1 MDSKLMMTHL
11 QPFLDQLWLERGL
24 SQLTRDS
31 YASDLQLTQRWL
43 QAPLSTGLS
52 TGSGKNLNEAT
63 VDDLRAYL
71 EFRQSQSD
79 AHPEDPTVCFS
90 TRTQARWLSALRRY
104 YRWLVAEGLREN
116 DPTALLVM
124 PKPRRPLPKTLS
136 AEQVLALLEA
146 PKVEEV
152 LGLRDRA
159 MLELLYA
166 SGLRV
171 TELISLKMP
180 NLSLSEGVLRV
191 LGKGQRERLVPMGE
205 YALDWLQQYLT
216 RARPTLM
223 HGQVSDD
230 VFISRRGK
238 TMTRQNFFLRLKE
251 YAQVI
256 GLRPEQLSPHTL
268 RHAFATHLLDGG
280 ADLRVV
286 QMLLGHAD
294 LGTTQIYTH
303 LSQARLRAVHRQ
315 HPRNLRA

>member
-1 MDSKLMMTHL
+1 
-11 QPFLDQLWLERGL
+11 
-24 SQLTRDS
+24 
-31 YASDLQLTQRWL
+31 
-43 QAPLSTGLS
+43 
-52 TGSGKNLNEAT
+52 
-63 VDDLRAYL
+63 
-71 EFRQSQSD
+71 
-79 AHPEDPTVCFS
+79 
-90 TRTQARWLSALRRY
+90 
-104 YRWLVAEGLREN
+104 VAEGLREN